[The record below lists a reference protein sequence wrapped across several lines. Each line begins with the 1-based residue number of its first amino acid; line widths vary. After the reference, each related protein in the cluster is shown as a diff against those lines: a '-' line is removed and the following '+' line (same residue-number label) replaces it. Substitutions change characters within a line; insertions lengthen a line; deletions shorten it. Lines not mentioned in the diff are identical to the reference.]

1 MPPPPKNKKYPNYPK
16 PGARSGNPMHRGGY
30 VAPPRGGGRTPPRG
44 GGMSAEEWARR
55 QAEQFIQA
63 QVDAVEEQR
72 RIYLEEL
79 KRQAELRVQQGLRL
93 AEALKAMGF
102 DQRVQSLYG
111 AAAGDI
117 AGYAQGF
124 SGDMRN
130 IANADAAQAA
140 NMLSGTGQ
148 EGAVRNEGE
157 NMGNVMYGAFGYNP
171 AHAMR
176 ESGAAYASDA
186 AMQPAFAAQIAAYEA
201 QQMQEKGLEGLPDF
215 AMEIAKIRGQQ
226 PQLIQDFLDR
236 KNAARQDAYERKR
249 QALLDE
255 RDWWKT
261 QQVIA
266 LQQGD
271 AKRAA
276 QAAQR
281 AADAQRRLNNSSAG
295 RDYWGNPKPGYSY
308 GPNGQLIPPG
318 YHWDPKK
325 GRAVKDKSSSSKGN
339 NTWNNLREDMANET
353 FTVTETTPDQR
364 VGNIT
369 VPGETK
375 TRKMTYEEAQKML
388 FAKYKGRVKDKKRL
402 LALIDEILAS
412 VGITKPA
419 DSYDKGPRGG

>member
-1 MPPPPKNKKYPNYPK
+1 M
-16 PGARSGNPMHRGGY
+16 
-30 VAPPRGGGRTPPRG
+30 TP
-44 GGMSAEEWARR
+44 EQWA
-55 QAEQFIQA
+55 QQQA
-63 QVDAVEEQR
+63 QRFIDAQVAAIEEQK

-79 KRQAELRVQQGLRL
+79 KRQAEERVKAGLAL
-93 AEALKAMGF
+93 AQALKAMGF
-102 DQRVQSLYG
+102 DQRVQSLYS

-124 SGDMRN
+124 SGEMRN

-201 QQMQEKGLEGLPDF
+201 NQMQQEGLKSLSDY
-215 AMEIAKIRGQQ
+215 AMEIAKAKGQL
-226 PQLIQDFLDR
+226 PLMKQDFLDKR
-236 KNAARQDAYERKR
+236 NEASR
-249 QALLDE
+249 QAYLDQRQRLKEE
-255 RDWWKT
+255 RDWWKD
-261 QQVIA
+261 QQAIYIA
-266 LQQGD
+266 TGKYKLAQE
-271 AKRAA
+271 AA
-276 QAAQR
+276 RR

-325 GRAVKDKSSSSKGN
+325 GRAVKDRAPKSPGSGPWQK
-339 NTWNNLREDMANET
+339 LREDMASES
-353 FTVTETTPDQR
+353 FEVTETSPPTQ

-369 VPGETK
+369 VPGKTT
-375 TRKMTYEEAQKML
+375 TRKMTYAEARAML
-388 FAKYKGRVKDKKRL
+388 LAKYKDRVKDRKRL
-402 LALIDEILAS
+402 LALIDEILAAN
-412 VGITKPA
+412 GLTKP
-419 DSYDKGPRGG
+419 DEDYNKGPGQGG